1 MIAMKKSRHHRLA
14 GTILLGLVC
23 TVIGSCAA
31 PGHRAAT
38 PPAESTSKPAHGS
51 PSSDDVTTLGDAGPS
66 PTTGADTIAAAA
78 AIPADELLQYD
89 ATEPVPTLIEVD
101 LWQRIRGGYA
111 LVDYGNPRVEAE
123 RQWFTKHVA
132 YLDRVAE
139 RAEPYLYHIVEEV
152 EKRGM
157 PMEIA
162 LLPIIESAFQP
173 LAYSHGRAAGIWQF
187 IPSTGE
193 LYGLKQN
200 WWYDGRRDI
209 IASTDAALR
218 YLQKLS
224 ETFDG
229 DWLLALA
236 AYNSGAGTV
245 TNAIKA
251 NIAKNKPTDF
261 WSLSLPAETSTYVPR
276 LLAVSSIIE
285 QPEHYGITLRS
296 IANEASIMTVDTGR
310 QIDLALAA
318 DLSGISLENMYR
330 LNPGFNRWATD
341 PDGPHMLVLPVE
353 KGERFRSALAQ
364 LPPEKRIRWELHR
377 IRGGETLNQI
387 AQKYSTTVQ
396 VLKDVNK
403 LDGHVIHADQN
414 LVIPVATRSLA
425 SYSLSERQ
433 RLVTRQNTS
442 SRTGLKVAYVV
453 KPGDTFWDIAR
464 KHKVEVNQ
472 LASWN
477 NIAPRDTLRI
487 GQKLVVWSSVKT
499 AAAPGMPSTQ
509 QRINYTVRRG
519 DSLAGISQKFN
530 VNLNDLVRWNSLD
543 KTKHLQPGQK
553 LVLVVDV
560 TRQAENT

>member
-14 GTILLGLVC
+14 GAILLGLVG
-23 TVIGSCAA
+23 TVIGGCAA

-38 PPAESTSKPAHGS
+38 PPAESTSKPVHGS
-51 PSSDDVTTLGDAGPS
+51 PSSDDVTALGDTSPS
-66 PTTGADTIAAAA
+66 PTTDADTIAAAA
-78 AIPADELLQYD
+78 VIPAEELLQYN
-89 ATEPVPTLIEVD
+89 AAEPGPTLIEVD

-111 LVDYGNPRVEAE
+111 LVDYGHPRVEAE

-173 LAYSHGRAAGIWQF
+173 LAYSRGRAAGIWQF

-236 AYNSGAGTV
+236 AYNAGAGTV

-353 KGERFRSALAQ
+353 KGERFISALAQ

-377 IRGGETLNQI
+377 IRNGETLNQI

-403 LDGHVIHADQN
+403 LDGHVIHANQN

-425 SYSLSERQ
+425 SYSLGERQ
-433 RLVTRQNTS
+433 RPVTRQNTS
-442 SRTGLKVAYVV
+442 GGTGLKVAYVV
-453 KPGDTFWDIAR
+453 KTGDTFWDIAR

-477 NIAPRDTLRI
+477 NIAPRDTLRV

-499 AAAPGMPSTQ
+499 AAPGMPSTQ

-530 VNLNDLVRWNSLD
+530 VSLNDLVRWNSLD
-543 KTKHLQPGQK
+543 KSKHLQPGQK